1 MRVRGSHIQ
10 VFMTTGVLLR
20 RLHGDPELTGI
31 THVLV
36 DEARA
41 QHGAWPVARSIP
53 CMACCPLGPTPPR
66 LEYRQVHE
74 RNLDS
79 DFLLIILRDL
89 LPKRPHLRLVPA
101 PLLVTAGS
109 TAPLAH

>member
-1 MRVRGSHIQ
+1 MAHGLLHGLFPAWPVCPRGSH
-10 VFMTTGVLLR
+10 
-20 RLHGDPELTGI
+20 P
-31 THVLV
+31 
-36 DEARA
+36 AR
-41 QHGAWPVARSIP
+41 V
-53 CMACCPLGPTPPR
+53 